1 MPLGIEVTGV
11 AGNAGTIIRLIEARN
26 AAIAA
31 ATSECAATA

>member
-1 MPLGIEVTGV
+1 MPLGIEVLELPVTPERLF
-11 AGNAGTIIRLIEARN
+11 RLIEARN